1 MVQIT
6 INGKQIAARE
16 GATIMEAAKQ
26 AGIRIPSLCQ
36 YKDIHK
42 YGSCRICVVEVE
54 DMDHHQASC
63 ITAVREGMVIR
74 THSPKIRSA
83 RKILYELLL
92 SNHPKDCLNCH
103 RSQNCELQSLG
114 YELGITESRLAG
126 EQTKSRLDISPAITR
141 DTSKCV
147 LCRRCVTVCKQVQQV
162 GAIGAQNRGFDTVV
176 GPAMGLPLASTDCT
190 MCGQCTVVCPTGAL
204 QETESL
210 TPVWKALA
218 DSDKRVIVQ
227 VAPAVRAAL
236 GEEFDMPCGT
246 PVTGKTATA
255 LHELGFDDVFDTLF
269 AADLTSIKVG
279 TKLLS
284 RLNVALTGG
293 EAVLPMITCCSSGWI
308 KHIERQFPD
317 QRDHLSICKSPHT
330 MLGALMKSFYAEKA
344 GKDAKDMFVVSVMP
358 CIAKKYEI
366 QRPEMQVDGHPDVDV
381 VLTTRELARM
391 MKSAGIDLVNLPEG
405 DFDAPLGLS
414 TGAADIF
421 GITDGVMEA
430 VLRTVYE
437 LVTGRKLSFE
447 NLQIAPAVGSDQIKT
462 ASVTMENT
470 LPAYQYLEG
479 VTVNVAVASGM
490 EGASILMKEVAAGT
504 SPYHFIEVMGCPGGC
519 INGGGQPRTWEE
531 GYREKRSQALY
542 SEDERKVMRK
552 SHENPDL
559 AKLYEGFLGEAN
571 GHRSHKLLHTHYVKR
586 GKYNE
591 LTESAFEKRT

>member
-54 DMDHHQASC
+54 DMDHQQASC

-92 SNHPKDCLNCH
+92 SNHPRDCLNCH

-114 YELGITESRLAG
+114 YELGVTESRLAG

-176 GPAMGLPLASTDCT
+176 GPAMGLPLAATDCT

-210 TPVWKALA
+210 TSVWKALA

-269 AADLTSIKVG
+269 AADLTSIKAG
-279 TKLLS
+279 TKLLN

-330 MLGALMKSFYAEKA
+330 MLGARMKSFYAEKA

-358 CIAKKYEI
+358 CIAKKDEI
-366 QRPEMQVDGHPDVDV
+366 QRPEMQVDGHPDVDA

-421 GITDGVMEA
+421 GVTDGIMEA

-490 EGASILMKEVAAGT
+490 EGASILMKEVADGT

-559 AKLYEGFLGEAN
+559 AKLYEEFLGEAN

>member
-1 MVQIT
+1 MEEYMVQIT

-246 PVTGKTATA
+246 PVTGQTATA

-330 MLGALMKSFYAEKA
+330 MLGALMKSFYAEKV
-344 GKDAKDMFVVSVMP
+344 GKDAKDIFVVSVMP
-358 CIAKKYEI
+358 CIAKKDEI

-421 GITDGVMEA
+421 GVTDGIMEA

-479 VTVNVAVASGM
+479 VTANVAVASGM

-519 INGGGQPRTWEE
+519 INGGGQPGTREE
-531 GYREKRSQALY
+531 GYLEKRSQALY
-542 SEDERKVMRK
+542 S
-552 SHENPDL
+552 
-559 AKLYEGFLGEAN
+559 Y
-571 GHRSHKLLHTHYVKR
+571 
-586 GKYNE
+586 
-591 LTESAFEKRT
+591 